1 MENIDMSSVQLIT
14 DSYQN
19 YHRSVYLYIL
29 YKIGKDEDA
38 KDLSQ
43 DVLVNCL

>member
-29 YKIGKDEDA
+29 YN
-38 KDLSQ
+38 S
-43 DVLVNCL
+43 